1 MDLFHATNKKHWIQG
16 RLEWTLNSIVSEIT
30 PMALTDD
37 EVGFVE
43 MYRRDEKWLARVARC
58 EVKEPGFGMNA
69 VWY

>member
-1 MDLFHATNKKHWIQG
+1 
-16 RLEWTLNSIVSEIT
+16 
-30 PMALTDD
+30 MALTDD